1 VCSVSEAVSLHPG
14 HVADKMNSLEVPL
27 DYSKLV
33 AGDVFK
39 LALVKVPAK
48 TTVPY
53 GGTLFLM
60 QGLQSNV
67 DFATTPIDA
76 TDVLANLFQS
86 GGLEGYDVISW
97 DMRGVGHSTPQIQC
111 FPDAAAQESYAE
123 VERNGLQ
130 LNAFNGSHPPT
141 LSNIM
146 FNIQQVSAHQQTFYP
161 GCNQYYGHYLP

>member
-1 VCSVSEAVSLHPG
+1 
-14 HVADKMNSLEVPL
+14 MPL
-27 DYSKLV
+27 DYSKPV
-33 AGDVFK
+33 SGDVFK
-39 LALVKVPAK
+39 LALVKVPAQ
-48 TTVPY
+48 TNVPY

-67 DFATTPIDA
+67 DFATSPIDA
-76 TDVLANLFQS
+76 TLVLANLFQS

-111 FPDAAAQESYAE
+111 FASDAAEDAYAE

-141 LSNIM
+141 LANVL
-146 FNIQQVSAHQQTFYP
+146 FNIQQVSVHQQTFFP
-161 GCNQYYGHYLP
+161 GCKQYYGHYLP